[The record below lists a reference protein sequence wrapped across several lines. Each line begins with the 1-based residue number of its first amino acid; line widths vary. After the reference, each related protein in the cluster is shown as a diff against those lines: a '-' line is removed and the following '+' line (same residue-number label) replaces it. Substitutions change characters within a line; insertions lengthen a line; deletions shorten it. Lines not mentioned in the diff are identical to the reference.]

1 MRWIY
6 LNMGATKTDLF
17 TKEQNEMAAMAKA
30 LAHPARIAIL
40 QYLVKK
46 NVCFTGTLVEE
57 LGLAQATTSQHLK
70 ELKNAGIIQGNI
82 EGTSV
87 CYCIDAKIWKQY
99 KALFNSFFGDIE
111 IKEQNCC

>member
-1 MRWIY
+1 
-6 LNMGATKTDLF
+6 MGTTKKDLF
-17 TKEQNEMAAMAKA
+17 TREQNEIAAMAKA

-46 NVCFTGTLVEE
+46 NVCITGTLVEE

-70 ELKNAGIIQGNI
+70 ELKTAGIIQGTI

-87 CYCIDAKIWKQY
+87 CYCIDPKVWKQY
-99 KALFNSFFGDIE
+99 ETLFSSFFGDIQ
-111 IKEQNCC
+111 INDQDCC